1 MIHKEK
7 YDMNYIK
14 AKKLLLKH
22 YKKKLVFEEKEG
34 EGKVNLVAKGVKFG
48 AFDDDVRMEFTFKE
62 DGVATVTFVFDTLE
76 PTQSNL
82 ALVNAYNDNIGF
94 LKAYITE
101 RNGHHFFAIEYYLF
115 EALNEKNAVNTL
127 ISMVKML
134 TGDRS
139 KQFLLPIL
147 NLTR

>member
-1 MIHKEK
+1 
-7 YDMNYIK
+7 MNYIK

-48 AFDDDVRMEFTFKE
+48 AFDDDVRMDFTFKE

-94 LKAYITE
+94 LKA
-101 RNGHHFFAIEYYLF
+101 
-115 EALNEKNAVNTL
+115 
-127 ISMVKML
+127 
-134 TGDRS
+134 
-139 KQFLLPIL
+139 
-147 NLTR
+147 

>member
-1 MIHKEK
+1 MIHKEE

-101 RNGHHFFAIEYYLF
+101 RNGHHFFAIEHYAY
-115 EALNEKNAVNTL
+115 EVVSEENAVSTL
-127 ISMVKML
+127 VAMIDMILSDRVKEY
-134 TGDRS
+134 
-139 KQFLLPIL
+139 LLPIVRI
-147 NLTR
+147 TE